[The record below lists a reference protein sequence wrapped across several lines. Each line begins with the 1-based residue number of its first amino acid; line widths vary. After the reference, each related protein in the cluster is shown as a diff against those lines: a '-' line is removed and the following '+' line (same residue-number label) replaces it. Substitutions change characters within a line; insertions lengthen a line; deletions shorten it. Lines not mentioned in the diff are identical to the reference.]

1 MSSHIVRMAGVVWI
15 AASLST
21 TGGYVAAESPSP
33 DFPSVEKLPAA
44 CLAAKA
50 NFRPLT
56 QKDVQSAKVEL
67 IEAAG
72 RLDKKLKSDG
82 KNGENWRKYLLWE
95 KFQGQ
100 LKSDE
105 ASDLDV
111 LGSVYKR
118 YAADHEGLALV
129 WFLDVKEA
137 IGRYR
142 FLAASVES
150 PKLKAAYDR
159 MLDGLA
165 EQLESYRSKPTA
177 EVAVA
182 IGRAVGQLQDARQ
195 APELVAAVLHHFARP
210 NLFADVSSELIAAA
224 MSEDVDETAPVEDV
238 ILGTRIRGTGHTTG
252 NVTAKL
258 VPDELRG
265 VVDITF
271 LGITKTD
278 NVGTN
283 GPVRIYS
290 NGVTRL
296 GVCKRIW
303 INAEGFS
310 SFPSVA
316 KAITDS
322 EITDIHGGRMAERIA
337 WNRAGQQQY
346 RVQQIASE
354 HAQQRV
360 NRRVDDETAE
370 LLDRANDAFVKKFRQ
385 PLVERNLFPKRFD
398 FSTTTEQLKLVGLQA
413 DRYQL
418 AAPSEPVTELI
429 EHHDI
434 ALRVHQSTINNL
446 AADAVAGR
454 TVRDETFRSVLIAL
468 LGKLPK
474 ELKETEDQT
483 PWAITFAARQ
493 PVTVA
498 FADGGFTVTVRG
510 RRYYRGDESYPGM
523 NVTAVYKFAEADGGF
538 KAIRQGELQIFPP
551 GFVPGSGKKLSA
563 REVTI
568 RTLLKRRFGKIF
580 DEEFLIE
587 QIELPERWSKV
598 GKLQPVQLVGQHAWL
613 TVAWRRVA
621 Q

>member
-1 MSSHIVRMAGVVWI
+1 MNYPIVRMVGVVWI
-15 AASLST
+15 AASLSMA
-21 TGGYVAAESPSP
+21 GGYVAAESPSP
-33 DFPSVEKLPAA
+33 DFPSVEELPAA

-56 QKDVQSAKVEL
+56 PQNVESAKAEL
-67 IEAAG
+67 VEAAE

-82 KNGENWRKYLLWE
+82 KNGENWRKYLLLE
-95 KFQGQ
+95 KLQNQ
-100 LKSDE
+100 LRSDE
-105 ASDLDV
+105 MPDLGV
-111 LGSVYKR
+111 LGTIYKR

-129 WFLDVKEA
+129 WFLDVKESLR
-137 IGRYR
+137 RYR

-150 PKLKAAYDR
+150 TKLKAAYNR

-165 EQLESYRSKPTA
+165 KQIESYRSKPTA
-177 EVAVA
+177 EGAVA
-182 IGRAVGQLQDARQ
+182 IGLAVGQLQDARQ

-210 NLFADVSSELIAAA
+210 NLFADVSAELIAAA

-252 NVTAKL
+252 SVTAKL

-265 VVDITF
+265 VVDVTF
-271 LGITKTD
+271 LGVTKTD

-303 INAEGFS
+303 IDADGLS
-310 SFPSVA
+310 SLPAIA

-322 EITDIHGGRMAERIA
+322 DITDIHGGRMAERIA

-346 RVQQIASE
+346 RAQQIASE

-360 NRRVDDETAE
+360 NRRVDDETVE
-370 LLDRANDAFVKKFRQ
+370 MLDRANDAFVKKFRQ
-385 PLVERNLFPKRFD
+385 PLMERNLFPQIFD
-398 FSTTTEQLKLVGLQA
+398 FSTTTEWLKLVGLQA
-413 DRYQL
+413 GRYQL
-418 AAPSEPVTELI
+418 AAPTEPATKLI
-429 EHHDI
+429 ENHDL
-434 ALRVHQSTINNL
+434 ALRIHQSMIDNL
-446 AADAVAGR
+446 AAGSVAGR
-454 TVRDETFRSVLIAL
+454 TVRDETFRSVLVAL
-468 LGKLPK
+468 LGKLPE
-474 ELKETEDQT
+474 ELKETEDQA

-493 PVTVA
+493 PVSVE
-498 FADGGFTVTVRG
+498 FADGGFTVTIRG

-523 NVTAVYKFAEADGGF
+523 NVTAAYKFSEADGGF
-538 KAIRQGELQIFPP
+538 KAIRQGELKIFPP
-551 GFVPGSGKKLSA
+551 GFVPGSGKRLSA

-580 DEEFLIE
+580 EEEFLVE

-598 GKLQPVQLVGQHAWL
+598 GKLQPVQLVGEGTWL

>member
-1 MSSHIVRMAGVVWI
+1 MSSLLVRMAGVVWI
-15 AASLST
+15 AASLCT
-21 TGGYVAAESPSP
+21 AGGYVAAESPSP
-33 DFPSVEKLPAA
+33 DFPSVEELPAA

-56 QKDVQSAKVEL
+56 PQDVQSAKVEL
-67 IEAAG
+67 IEAVG
-72 RLDKKLKSDG
+72 RLDKKLKADG
-82 KNGENWRKYLLWE
+82 KNGENWRKYLLLE
-95 KFQGQ
+95 KLQNQ

-105 ASDLDV
+105 TPDIGVLDTI
-111 LGSVYKR
+111 YRR

-150 PKLKAAYDR
+150 TKLKAAYDR
-159 MLDGLA
+159 MLEGLA
-165 EQLESYRSKPTA
+165 EQLESYRSEPTA
-177 EVAVA
+177 EGAVA

-210 NLFADVSSELIAAA
+210 NLFADVSAELIAAA

-252 NVTAKL
+252 SITAKL

-265 VVDITF
+265 VIDITF
-271 LGITKTD
+271 LGVTKTD

-303 INAEGFS
+303 IDAEGLS
-310 SFPSVA
+310 SFPAVA

-346 RVQQIASE
+346 RAQQIASE

-370 LLDRANDAFVKKFRQ
+370 LLDRANDAFVKKFRK

-398 FSTTTEQLKLVGLQA
+398 FSTTTEWLKLVGLQA
-413 DRYQL
+413 GRYQL
-418 AAPSEPVTELI
+418 AAPTEPVTELI
-429 EHHDI
+429 EHHDL
-434 ALRVHQSTINNL
+434 ALRVHQSMINNL

-454 TVRDETFRSVLIAL
+454 TVRDETFQSVLVAM
-468 LGKLPK
+468 LGKLPE
-474 ELKETEDQT
+474 ELKETEDQA

-493 PVTVA
+493 PVSVA
-498 FADGGFTVTVRG
+498 FADGGFTVTIRG

-523 NVTAVYKFAEADGGF
+523 NVTAVYKFSEADGGF

-551 GFVPGSGKKLSA
+551 GFVPGGGKRLSA

-598 GKLQPVQLVGQHAWL
+598 GKLRPVQLVGQHAWL
-613 TVAWRRVA
+613 TIAWRRVA